1 MKQIIKLFGAI
12 PLAVLFLD
20 YAVAMQPVEP
30 AGTRRS
36 LRIISGQTDAGTFP
50 TLKVNWELGV
60 KYSETM

>member
-1 MKQIIKLFGAI
+1 MTMLIKMLATL
-12 PLAVLFLD
+12 PLMVLFFD
-20 YAVAMQPVEP
+20 YAVAMERVEP

-60 KYSETM
+60 KWVD